1 VLSTSRNDQQLTDKS
16 LSQTTQESLETPI
29 TIKVNK
35 NNKKLPKQALD
46 SSLMSNNKSLP
57 ATRSSNESLSVSNG
71 STFKSIQIS
80 LQKSLNIKD
89 KIDSIIDTN
98 SEEEVEETGAE
109 SEVVIDSIA
118 KVFQK

>member
-1 VLSTSRNDQQLTDKS
+1 MLSTSRNDQQLTDKS